1 MGAHG
6 RAGARGACERRWRAE
21 RGRGCLSEHVL
32 PRESLRRARRG
43 AGPRGDA
50 WDDAGELA
58 CLDVA
63 PSEQPTRAASG
74 GSCRFQDGLVSPGP
88 GRERVRRAR
97 AVATFLF
104 NTHFPRNFGTWFRG
118 PEKTNLNNFF
128 LSPFLKFCSVWLSIH
143 QASCDICTVM
153 LAPPRTPGHPRVPT
167 AQATVPNT
175 VPYTG
180 PKARCCCSADG
191 RTVSRLARALVTLPE
206 TEGTGS
212 SAE

>member
-1 MGAHG
+1 MTYGPQCLLVLLHSLSCKGSVMSQAHFGGLSETSKNPGSRNCLGAHG

-21 RGRGCLSEHVL
+21 RGRGCLGEHVL

-63 PSEQPTRAASG
+63 PSEQPTRVASG

-88 GRERVRRAR
+88 RRERVRRAR

-104 NTHFPRNFGTWFRG
+104 HTHFPRNFGTWFRG
-118 PEKTNLNNFF
+118 PEKTNLNNFSLF
-128 LSPFLKFCSVWLSIH
+128 SVFEILLCVAFDSSSI
-143 QASCDICTVM
+143 
-153 LAPPRTPGHPRVPT
+153 L
-167 AQATVPNT
+167 
-175 VPYTG
+175 
-180 PKARCCCSADG
+180 
-191 RTVSRLARALVTLPE
+191 
-206 TEGTGS
+206 
-212 SAE
+212 